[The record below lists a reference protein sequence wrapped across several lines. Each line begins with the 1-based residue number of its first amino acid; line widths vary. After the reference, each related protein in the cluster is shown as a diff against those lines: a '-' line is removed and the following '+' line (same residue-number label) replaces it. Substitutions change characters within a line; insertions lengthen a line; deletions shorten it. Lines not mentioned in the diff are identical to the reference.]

1 MTETTEYTNFKAGFV
16 GVVGKPNVG
25 KSTLLNTIINQKIS
39 IVSPK
44 PQTTRTQMRG
54 IYNGENAQIV
64 FIDTPGITTPKDNFE
79 ELIVKAAY
87 SSLDDVDAILFL
99 VEATGIGEQD
109 EKIAKKLATLKNE
122 NIVVGIT
129 KVDLVKRKEDI
140 LPVIDGISKILSAK
154 KFLPLS
160 SLKLIGIGELIDTL
174 KELLPY
180 SPPFYPKDR
189 VTDVWERILVAEI
202 IREKIFLFTHQEI
215 PYSTAVEVEEY
226 KERNENL
233 VYIKA
238 KIYVERQGQKG
249 IIIGKNGEML
259 KKIGTAARMDISE
272 AIGKRVYL
280 DLWVK
285 VDRNWK
291 EKKELL
297 RKMGYI
303 P

>member
-54 IYNGENAQIV
+54 IYNGENVQIV

>member
-1 MTETTEYTNFKAGFV
+1 MIEQTDYKNFKAGFV
-16 GVVGKPNVG
+16 GVIGKPNVG
-25 KSTLLNTIINQKIS
+25 KSTLLNTIINQKIT

-54 IYNGENAQIV
+54 IYNGEDVQIV
-64 FIDTPGITTPKDNFE
+64 FIDTPGITKPKDRFE
-79 ELIVKAAY
+79 ELIVSAAY

-99 VEATGIGEQD
+99 VEATGVSNQD
-109 EKIAKKLATLKNE
+109 LEIAKKLASLKNQ
-122 NIVVGIT
+122 NIVTGIT
-129 KVDLVKRKEDI
+129 KVDLVKKREEI
-140 LPVIDGISKILSAK
+140 LPVIDSISKILPDK
-154 KFLPLS
+154 EFLPLS
-160 SLKLIGIGELIDTL
+160 SLKLVGIDTL
-174 KELLPY
+174 IEKLRDLLPY

-189 VTDVWERILVAEI
+189 ITDVWERILVAEI

-238 KIYVERQGQKG
+238 KIYVERQGQKA
-249 IIIGKNGEML
+249 ILIGKGGEML
-259 KKIGTAARMDISE
+259 KKIGKAARIDISE
-272 AIGKRVYL
+272 TIGKRVYL
-280 DLWVK
+280 DLWIK

-297 RKMGYI
+297 KRMGYI

>member
-1 MTETTEYTNFKAGFV
+1 MTDNTDYSKFKAGFV

-54 IYNGENAQIV
+54 IYNGEDVQIV
-64 FIDTPGITTPKDNFE
+64 FVDTPGITKPKDNFE

-99 VEATGIGEQD
+99 VEAAGASEQD
-109 EKIAKKLATLKNE
+109 MDIAKKLASLKNK

-129 KVDLVKRKEDI
+129 KVDLLKRKEDV
-140 LPVIDGISKILSAK
+140 LPVIDKIRNILPAK
-154 KFLPLS
+154 EYLPLS
-160 SLKLIGIGELIDTL
+160 SLKLIGIEELINIL
-174 KELLPY
+174 KDLLPY

-189 VTDVWERILVAEI
+189 VTDIWERILVAEI

-215 PYSTAVEVEEY
+215 PYSTAVEVDEF
-226 KERNENL
+226 KERKGDL

-238 KIYVERQGQKG
+238 IIYVERQGQKA
-249 IIIGKNGEML
+249 ILIGKGGEML
-259 KKIGTAARMDISE
+259 KKIGTSARVDISE

-297 RKMGYI
+297 RRMGYI

>member
-1 MTETTEYTNFKAGFV
+1 MMDNTDYSKFKAGFV

-25 KSTLLNTIINQKIS
+25 KSTLLNTIINQKIT

-54 IYNGENAQIV
+54 VYNGEDVQIV
-64 FIDTPGITTPKDNFE
+64 FIDTPGITKPKDRFE
-79 ELIVKAAY
+79 ELIVGAAY

-99 VEATGIGEQD
+99 VESKGVESQD
-109 EKIAKKLATLKNE
+109 LEIAKKLTTLKNP
-122 NIVVGIT
+122 NIVIGIT
-129 KVDLVKRKEDI
+129 KVDLLKRREDI
-140 LPVIDGISKILSAK
+140 LPVIDSISKILPDK
-154 KFLPLS
+154 EFLPLS
-160 SLKLIGIGELIDTL
+160 SLKLIGIDTL
-174 KELLPY
+174 IKKLKDLLPF
-180 SPPFYPKDR
+180 SPPLYPKDR

-238 KIYVERQGQKG
+238 KIYVERQGQKA
-249 IIIGKNGEML
+249 ILIGKNGEML
-259 KKIGTAARMDISE
+259 KKIGQAARIDISE
-272 AIGKRVYL
+272 TIGKRVYL

-285 VDRNWK
+285 VDKNWK

-297 RKMGYI
+297 KRMGYI

>member
-1 MTETTEYTNFKAGFV
+1 MMDNIDYNKFKAGFV
-16 GVVGKPNVG
+16 GVIGKPNVG
-25 KSTLLNTIINQKIS
+25 KSTLLNTIINQKIT

-54 IYNGENAQIV
+54 IYNGEDVQIV
-64 FIDTPGITTPKDNFE
+64 FIDTPGITKPKDRFE
-79 ELIVKAAY
+79 ELIVSAAY

-99 VEATGIGEQD
+99 IEATGVSNQD
-109 EKIAKKLATLKNE
+109 LEIAKKLASLKNP
-122 NIVVGIT
+122 NIVIGIT
-129 KVDLVKRKEDI
+129 KVDLLKRREDI
-140 LPVIDGISKILSAK
+140 LPIIDRISKILPDK
-154 KFLPLS
+154 EFLPLS
-160 SLKLIGIGELIDTL
+160 SLKLIGIDTL
-174 KELLPY
+174 IEKLKDLLPY

-189 VTDVWERILVAEI
+189 ITDVWERILVAEI

-226 KERNENL
+226 KERKENL

-238 KIYVERQGQKG
+238 KIYVERQGQKA
-249 IIIGKNGEML
+249 ILIGKGGEML
-259 KKIGTAARMDISE
+259 KKIGQAARIDISE
-272 AIGKRVYL
+272 TIGKRVYL

-285 VDRNWK
+285 VDKNWK

-297 RKMGYI
+297 KRMGYI

>member
-54 IYNGENAQIV
+54 IYNGEKAQIV

>member
-297 RKMGYI
+297 KKMGYI